1 MNGSALEEENFPE
14 IRDRLRV
21 VTAGAYSHLVGARI
35 SIQIECARRALLE
48 VLAPHSR
55 RKSSEAIL
63 VGTLV
68 REDVAHDPLVLE
80 PAVGHTHHV
89 VDVAI
94 GYSDLCALHF

>member
-1 MNGSALEEENFPE
+1 MNGSALEEEDFPE
-14 IRDRLRV
+14 IRHRLRV
-21 VTAGAYSHLVGARI
+21 VIPGSYSHLVGARI
-35 SIQIECARRALLE
+35 SVQVECAGRTLLE
-48 VLAPHSR
+48 VLTAYSR
-55 RKSSEAIL
+55 CKSSEAIL

-80 PAVGHTHHV
+80 PSVSHTHHV